1 MNHEWIGNEW
11 LPSLGLPQ
19 YRSYFME
26 CLVDARMP
34 DHLTKMDLRVYLKMV
49 DSFHS
54 SPNYHQM
61 SAPFQTFV
69 FLDLEATG
77 LRDDRPRVTELC
89 LAAVHRFS
97 LEHPP
102 QRGQSRA
109 AAPPSHGQALP
120 LCRPTQ
126 TGLSTHAGA
135 ERLEQRE
142 PDRKLQARL
151 RQGGSVP
158 PQRLPAETGP
168 SGNSFRYDFPLLRT
182 ELLRQDSDLPPG
194 VFCAD
199 SYRALREI
207 LWDPQSPQN
216 HRGYSLATLYRRF
229 YQSYPP
235 VSHCAEADVST
246 LIAVF
251 LSQARDLLVWA
262 DLNACPWESTPPMYN
277 PSPRK
282 PLRTPQETQN
292 GGTPKRQMKVAR
304 SSQALGLG

>member
-1 MNHEWIGNEW
+1 MRCESNLE
-11 LPSLGLPQ
+11 SLAA
-19 YRSYFME
+19 
-26 CLVDARMP
+26 V
-34 DHLTKMDLRVYLKMV
+34 RVLE
-49 DSFHS
+49 SS
-54 SPNYHQM
+54 SPNCHQM

-97 LEHPP
+97 LENPP
-102 QRGQSRA
+102 GGGRARPQLPRVMDKLCLCADPHKLVCQRALELSGLSNENLTENCKPGFDEVAVSLINGFLQRQ
-109 AAPPSHGQALP
+109 APPVCLVAHNG
-120 LCRPTQ
+120 
-126 TGLSTHAGA
+126 
-135 ERLEQRE
+135 
-142 PDRKLQARL
+142 
-151 RQGGSVP
+151 
-158 PQRLPAETGP
+158 
-168 SGNSFRYDFPLLRT
+168 FRYDFPLLRT

-199 SYRALREI
+199 SYRALQEI
-207 LWDPQSPQN
+207 LWDPQSPKN

-229 YQSYPP
+229 YRSCPP

-262 DLNACPWESTPPMYN
+262 DLNACPWEITPPMYN

-282 PLRTPQETQN
+282 PLRMPQETQN

-304 SSQALGLG
+304 SSQALGLC

>member
-1 MNHEWIGNEW
+1 
-11 LPSLGLPQ
+11 
-19 YRSYFME
+19 
-26 CLVDARMP
+26 
-34 DHLTKMDLRVYLKMV
+34 MDLRVYLKMV

-102 QRGQSRA
+102 RGGRVGPQLPRVMDKLCLCADPHKLVCQRTLELSGLSNENLTENCKPGFDKVAVSLLNGFLQRQ
-109 AAPPSHGQALP
+109 APPATASA
-120 LCRPTQ
+120 T
-126 TGLSTHAGA
+126 TFLSCG
-135 ERLEQRE
+135 R
-142 PDRKLQARL
+142 
-151 RQGGSVP
+151 S
-158 PQRLPAETGP
+158 
-168 SGNSFRYDFPLLRT
+168 
-182 ELLRQDSDLPPG
+182 
-194 VFCAD
+194 CC
-199 SYRALREI
+199 
-207 LWDPQSPQN
+207 N

-246 LIAVF
+246 LIVVF